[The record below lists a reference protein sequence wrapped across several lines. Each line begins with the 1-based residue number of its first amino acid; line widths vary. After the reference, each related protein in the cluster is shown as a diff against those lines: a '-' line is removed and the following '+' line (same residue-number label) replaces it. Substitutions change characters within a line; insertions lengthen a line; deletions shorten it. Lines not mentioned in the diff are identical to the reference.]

1 MLQGLSPAHILTAH
15 FQRPRLCLHRILQL
29 AWCRREGTRP
39 LCVAVVCVRYLL
51 CAPGTRDEQGG
62 SYPGQISRKPGRS
75 PACLHSSRC
84 PRQTTRRWHS
94 TDLGSPSVTLQGSQQ
109 RIALVAIRTGILVF
123 SRDVFAEELTL
134 SSGYPV
140 RHRLVEHVRRLAW
153 HRRTAMSA
161 LVSSTLLT
169 LPFLQPTGLW
179 ICWCR
184 CRSASSEPGRLVL
197 SIRLIRGSPT
207 SPRCRGG

>member
-39 LCVAVVCVRYLL
+39 LCVAVVCVRSLL

-84 PRQTTRRWHS
+84 PRQTTRVMAQHR
-94 TDLGSPSVTLQGSQQ
+94 LGVSICDTAGLAAANRSCSDPHRYLGVLTRRLRGRAYLEQ
-109 RIALVAIRTGILVF
+109 RISSPPPPKCTRTSGW
-123 SRDVFAEELTL
+123 RGTDVR
-134 SSGYPV
+134 P
-140 RHRLVEHVRRLAW
+140 
-153 HRRTAMSA
+153 
-161 LVSSTLLT
+161 
-169 LPFLQPTGLW
+169 
-179 ICWCR
+179 
-184 CRSASSEPGRLVL
+184 
-197 SIRLIRGSPT
+197 
-207 SPRCRGG
+207 